1 LLRNDPQPAPTQRRS
16 GASPPAVNRLGWH
29 DQALGGTIIIER
41 LGRLDTGITDGSK
54 NSSGPWFGSRAYSVS
69 SLRSQA
75 ESSAFRTTAFC
86 GVNPTCL
93 QNVNATLRIFRQEGS
108 MVIYPIPVA
117 VTQAKVQLV
126 LDETAKAPLHTIN
139 ADVQNVVEA
148 QSEAERKALLDR
160 KA

>member
-1 LLRNDPQPAPTQRRS
+1 
-16 GASPPAVNRLGWH
+16 
-29 DQALGGTIIIER
+29 
-41 LGRLDTGITDGSK
+41 
-54 NSSGPWFGSRAYSVS
+54 
-69 SLRSQA
+69 
-75 ESSAFRTTAFC
+75 
-86 GVNPTCL
+86 
-93 QNVNATLRIFRQEGS
+93 

-148 QSEAERKALLDR
+148 QSQAEREVLLDR